1 MCGSKRYTRRM
12 SFVRFILLWTHPDY
26 PADAV
31 SEEELEA
38 AERRLRTR
46 LPTDYRNAVLECGLP
61 RPNIELLNTIVDRQL
76 DLRDVSDF
84 LSPAEMASE
93 TEGWRDMGLP
103 EGLVAFATDCA
114 GNLFCFPTETDA
126 ASEVPVFYFDHD
138 FGTAEVIAQSF
149 TRWIDEFCGV
159 APH

>member
-1 MCGSKRYTRRM
+1 MCETKDYTGRM
-12 SFVRFILLWTHPDY
+12 SLNRFIVLWTHPGY
-26 PADAV
+26 PPDRV
-31 SEEELEA
+31 SEEALEA
-38 AERRLRTR
+38 AERRLQTR

-76 DLRDVSDF
+76 DLRDVSGF
-84 LSPAEMASE
+84 LGPREVASE
-93 TEGWRDMGLP
+93 TEEWRDLGSP
-103 EGLVAFATDCA
+103 EGLVAFATDCV
-114 GNLFCFPTETDA
+114 GNLFCFPTEADA

-138 FGTAEVIAQSF
+138 LGTVEVIAQSF